1 MSPTRLMAALAAV
14 AERRAGTLQL
24 HDDWANALVEVALEL
39 AEGDLAAARLAAV
52 KACDL
57 EIDIS
62 GDCATTAEYLR
73 ADGRIDPDTL
83 E

>member
-1 MSPTRLMAALAAV
+1 MTTPVMTALAKV
-14 AERRAGTLQL
+14 AEARADILQEY
-24 HDDWANALVEVALEL
+24 DAWANALVEVALEL
-39 AEGDLAAARLAAV
+39 AEGDLDAARLAATR
-52 KACDL
+52 ACDL